1 MRLRLRAGCLFTCLI
16 LLFAFTISSC
26 HKDVPAPQ
34 NTPLDLPS
42 NSGQV
47 VLATNDFAINIFRA
61 MLAHDPGQNNK
72 LISPLSIYTCM
83 SMVYNGS
90 ANTTRDSMTK
100 ALSLAGIS
108 LPQLNAVSRA
118 LIQQMPK
125 EDNKVQLSIANS
137 IWYDQRRAQPLP
149 GFLDT
154 VQRDYLATVQ
164 SLDFLNPGSVNT
176 INSWV
181 SSHTNGKIPSI
192 IQDLSSS
199 DIMVLVNAVYF
210 NGAWKN
216 SFKTDNTH
224 NDAFYKTGGARSNVP
239 FMSQTASFRA
249 YTGSGFR
256 LLELPYG
263 TGKAFDMYLL
273 LPANPSGSILDFARS
288 LDRQSL
294 AAAFSG
300 LDSINIDLRLPK
312 WEYRYNIDQM
322 GPHLTDLGMGVAFG
336 TSADFSNMFP
346 PSVGAAISKV
356 IHKTYVKVSEE
367 GTEAAA
373 ATGTVMTTMST
384 LPSQPTVWKFDH
396 PFVYLITEQQT
407 GSIFFMGIVNDPA
420 AN

>member
-1 MRLRLRAGCLFTCLI
+1 MRLHLRAGSLSACLI

-26 HKDVPAPQ
+26 HKDVPAPT

-47 VLATNDFAINIFRA
+47 IQATNEFAINIFRA
-61 MLAHDPGQNNK
+61 MLAHDPDQNNK

-90 ANTTRDSMTK
+90 ATSTKDSMTK
-100 ALSLAGIS
+100 ALSLAGVS

-125 EDNKVQLSIANS
+125 EDSKVQLSIANS
-137 IWYDQRRAQPLP
+137 AWYDQRRAQPLP

-154 VQRDYLATVQ
+154 VQHDYLATVQ
-164 SLDFLNPGSVNT
+164 SLDFLNPNSVNT

-181 SSHTNGKIPSI
+181 SSHTNGKIPTI
-192 IQDLSSS
+192 IDNISPSS
-199 DIMVLVNAVYF
+199 IMVLVNAVYF

-216 SFKTDNTH
+216 SFKTSDTH
-224 NDAFYKTGGARSNVP
+224 NDVFYKTGGGQSSVP

-249 YTGSGFR
+249 YTSPDLR

-273 LPANPSGSILDFARS
+273 APSDPSTSIRDFARS
-288 LDRQSL
+288 LDRSSL
-294 AAAFSG
+294 ATAFAG
-300 LDSINIDLRLPK
+300 LDTTTISLRLPK
-312 WEYRYNIDQM
+312 WEYRYDIQEM
-322 GPHLTDLGMGVAFG
+322 RPHLSDLGMGIAF
-336 TSADFSNMFP
+336 TQSADFSNMFP
-346 PSVGAAISKV
+346 PSANAAISEV
-356 IHKTYVKVSEE
+356 IHKTYIKVSEE

-373 ATGTVMTTMST
+373 VTGTTMYST
-384 LPSQPTVWKFDH
+384 ALPQQPNIWKFDH
-396 PFVYLITEQQT
+396 PFVYLIAEKQT